1 MGCSIVQT
9 QECRKV
15 LHGNDIFFLSYP
27 FPILRGRHLCGLFED
42 AAEVCDVV
50 VSAFAGDIA
59 DIEVLLGIEQPFG
72 IVHTKLCDVCG
83 GVVPCDAVDSPIELY
98 GADSQTVGKLGC
110 VEFVLPNECKD
121 VVVEFV
127 DELLV
132 LGRHCFRFLGRMRI
146 DGRIRQG
153 SIGCLLFGCSMM

>member
-1 MGCSIVQT
+1 MGKCCT
-9 QECRKV
+9 
-15 LHGNDIFFLSYP
+15 GMMFFFLSYP

-50 VSAFAGDIA
+50 VSAFAGDVA
-59 DIEVLLGIEQPFG
+59 DAEVLFGIKQPFG

-83 GVVPCDAVDSPIELY
+83 GVVSSDAVDSPIELY

-110 VEFVLPNECKD
+110 VELVLPNECKD
-121 VVVEFV
+121 VVVELV

-132 LGRHCFRFLGRMRI
+132 LGRHCFRFLGRMGI
-146 DGRIRQG
+146 DGRIWQG
-153 SIGCLLFGCSMM
+153 SIGCLLFGFSMM